1 MTIKQGNKRIKA
13 TLDVNRQNK
22 LKELQKLY
30 NVNISQIINNM
41 IDTQYEL
48 AKIGKVKKMSDK

>member
-30 NVNISQIINNM
+30 NVNISQIISNM

>member
-1 MTIKQGNKRIKA
+1 MTIKQGNKRITA

-30 NVNISQIINNM
+30 NVNISQIISNM